1 MIFENEL
8 IPGVLIKR
16 YKRFFADIKLKNKMV
31 TAHCPNP
38 GSMFRLLQKGN
49 PVWITKSKNEKRK
62 LKYTLQIIEIDK
74 IKFCINTHITNK
86 IVQDSL
92 KKKLINDLSKY
103 DVVIPE
109 KKFGFNT
116 RFDFLLKSTKND
128 KKAFLE
134 VKSVSLSRHK
144 GLAEF
149 PDAVT
154 SRGKKHLESLISA
167 NKQGYESYL
176 MFLIQIEKCNS
187 FTIASDIDPE
197 YSKVFKYAIKKNIKV
212 LCYDCKFSDK
222 GIEINNKINI
232 LLNDRKNT

>member
-1 MIFENEL
+1 MDFENEL
-8 IPGVLIKR
+8 IPGVLVKR
-16 YKRFFADIKLKNKMV
+16 YKRFFADIKLKNKII
-31 TAHCPNP
+31 TAHCPNS
-38 GSMFRLLQKGN
+38 GSMLNLLGKGN
-49 PVWITKSKNEKRK
+49 PVWITKSNNEKRK
-62 LKYTLQIIEIDK
+62 LLYTLQIIEVKK
-74 IKFCINTHITNK
+74 IKFCVNTHITNK
-86 IVQDSL
+86 IVKESL
-92 KKKLINDLSKY
+92 ENKQLTELREYNLIR
-103 DVVIPE
+103 PE
-109 KKFGFNT
+109 KKFGNNT
-116 RFDFLLKSTKND
+116 RFDFLLYNSKKD